1 MGKVRTGKKPEQ
13 PPRGT
18 PSYMLTYGDMTTLL
32 LVFFVALFKL
42 GDAVSDAKS
51 ISALMS
57 FRSGVG
63 VMQGSIS
70 VMKPDEVLLVPSVP
84 GDQAGALFNPEE
96 DFSIQTLEKMME
108 ELKKQMEEKQGKVTL
123 EEGGLKVRL
132 GSQAMFPLG
141 SADLQDSAK
150 KELADIAVL
159 AKQYNLEITVEGHT
173 DDRPI
178 SGPVYQSNWELSA
191 HRATNVLRYMR
202 DSGGLQPDYLTAI
215 GRGEYKPICD
225 TTATPTE
232 DCYQQNRRVEIL
244 LRPTASTP
252 ADVNVE
258 EIKKLFG
265 QPEAPT
271 EP

>member
-1 MGKVRTGKKPEQ
+1 
-13 PPRGT
+13 
-18 PSYMLTYGDMTTLL
+18 MLTYGDMTTLL
-32 LVFFVALFKL
+32 LVFFVAMFKL
-42 GDAVSDAKS
+42 DDSANDAKS
-51 ISALMS
+51 MAALMS

-63 VMQGSIS
+63 VMEGSIS
-70 VMKPDEVLLVPSVP
+70 VMRPDEVLLVPSVP

-96 DFSIQTLEKMME
+96 DFSIQTLEKMKE
-108 ELKKQMEEKQGKVTL
+108 QIQKRVVEGKDTVFL

-141 SADLQDSAK
+141 SADLQDTAK
-150 KELADIAVL
+150 KELADIAAL
-159 AKQYNLEITVEGHT
+159 AKQYNLEVTVEGHT
-173 DDRPI
+173 DNRPI

-202 DSGGLQPDYLTAI
+202 DSAGLQPDYLTAI
-215 GRGEYKPICD
+215 GRGEYKPVCD
-225 TTATPTE
+225 TDSTPTD

-244 LRPTASTP
+244 LRPTAATP
-252 ADVNVE
+252 ADVKVE

-265 QPEAPT
+265 KPEAPT